1 MASYQI
7 APPQRFN
14 FSQPE
19 EWPKWI
25 RRFEQFRQASGLN
38 TKGQESQVNT
48 LVYAMGDEADDILT
62 SLGLTDEQK
71 KEYETVKDKFEA
83 HFVKRRNTIFE
94 RAKFNQRRQEEGESV
109 DSFITSLYCLAEHC
123 GTAPS
128 TMR

>member
-25 RRFEQFRQASGLN
+25 RRFERFRQASGLN
-38 TKGQESQVNT
+38 TKAQDSQVNT

-109 DSFITSLYCLAEHC
+109 DSFMTSLYCLAEQLRVRR
-123 GTAPS
+123 PPQ
-128 TMR
+128 